1 MGQNKKT
8 VAENV
13 YVFISFHTV
22 ETNLQFFIPEF
33 RSLLRALATII
44 IKSLKNCLCVTSH
57 PKLI

>member
-8 VAENV
+8 VAENF

-22 ETNLQFFIPEF
+22 ETNLQFVIPEF

-44 IKSLKNCLCVTSH
+44 IKSLYKCLCVTV
-57 PKLI
+57 IQN